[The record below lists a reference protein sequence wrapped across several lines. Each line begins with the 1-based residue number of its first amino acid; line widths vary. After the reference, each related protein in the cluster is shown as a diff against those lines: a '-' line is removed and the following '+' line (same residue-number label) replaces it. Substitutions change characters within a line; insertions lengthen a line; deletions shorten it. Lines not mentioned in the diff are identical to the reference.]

1 MEHQPTLFQTIK
13 AIMAD
18 ARLLAREEIELAK
31 AEASEKIDR
40 IQNGIVMLVAG
51 LAIGIAALVILSQAV
66 VMALAAVMTPLVATL
81 VTGGILALIALITLA
96 SGQSQMSADS
106 LKMQR
111 TEDSLKHSAQTLKG

>member
-31 AEASEKIDR
+31 AEATEKIDR

-51 LAIGIAALVILSQAV
+51 LAIGIAALVILSQAI

-81 VTGGILALIALITLA
+81 ITGGVLALIALITLA

-106 LKMQR
+106 LRLQR
-111 TEDSLKHSAQTLKG
+111 TEESLKHSAQTLKG